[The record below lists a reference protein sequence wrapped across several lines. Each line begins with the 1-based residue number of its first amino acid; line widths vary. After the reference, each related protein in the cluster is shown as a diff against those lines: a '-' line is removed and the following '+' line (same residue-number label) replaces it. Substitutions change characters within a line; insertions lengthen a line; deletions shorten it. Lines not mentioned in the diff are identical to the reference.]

1 MKTFLLHI
9 IFIIFFITS
18 GSFALD
24 YKIGSKVT
32 GSFEATKKLKIDL
45 PPGEWDV
52 IERKSWAFYGLRAFS
67 YTLARVEKGKV
78 VEAIGLTKG
87 TIANITVNKE
97 RILFENIDTI
107 SLYLSPEN
115 QEKMY
120 DYVVNLK
127 PNRVI
132 FNPGTENKE
141 FENILEQNG
150 IKTEVACTLVL
161 LSTNQ
166 Y

>member
-1 MKTFLLHI
+1 MSRKTLVLGASLNESRYSNIAIH
-9 IFIIFFITS
+9 
-18 GSFALD
+18 
-24 YKIGSKVT
+24 
-32 GSFEATKKLKIDL
+32 KLK
-45 PPGEWDV
+45 
-52 IERKSWAFYGLRAFS
+52 ANNHF
-67 YTLARVEKGKV
+67 
-78 VEAIGLTKG
+78 VEAIGSTKG
-87 TIANITVNKE
+87 SIANVIVNTE

-107 SLYLSPEN
+107 TLYLSPLN
-115 QEKMY
+115 QKKMY

-141 FENILEQNG
+141 FENLLEQNA